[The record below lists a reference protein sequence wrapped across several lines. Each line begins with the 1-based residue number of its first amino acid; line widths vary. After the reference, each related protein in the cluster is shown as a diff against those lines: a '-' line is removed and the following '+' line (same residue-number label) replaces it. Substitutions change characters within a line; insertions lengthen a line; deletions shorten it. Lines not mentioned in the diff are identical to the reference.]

1 MLEAFGE
8 AATAGEFITSIPAGL
23 SEPVFLMNGRNAAAR
38 GHALTKKEK
47 AGKFP
52 ASALKSG
59 SGPCRQ
65 YIRGQQ
71 GTVFRAIMPDSERL
85 TENAVT
91 CRHHLRFLLEG
102 LHDIPM
108 TKRIILP
115 KLVFMLP
122 CRRKMGMTG
131 SPVQLEIRIL

>member
-1 MLEAFGE
+1 MT
-8 AATAGEFITSIPAGL
+8 ATGA
-23 SEPVFLMNGRNAAAR
+23 
-38 GHALTKKEK
+38 KKEK

-71 GTVFRAIMPDSERL
+71 GTVARAIMPDGERL

-91 CRHHLRFLLEG
+91 CRHHLRFLLETP
-102 LHDIPM
+102 HDIRM
-108 TKRIILP
+108 TKGIFLR
-115 KLVFMLP
+115 KLLFMLP
-122 CRRKMGMTG
+122 CRRKMAMTG
-131 SPVQLEIRIL
+131 SSVQLEIRIL